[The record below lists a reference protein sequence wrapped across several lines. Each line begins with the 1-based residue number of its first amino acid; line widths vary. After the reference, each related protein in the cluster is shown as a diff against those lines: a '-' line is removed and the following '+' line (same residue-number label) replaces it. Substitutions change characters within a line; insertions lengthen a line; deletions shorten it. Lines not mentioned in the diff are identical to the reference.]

1 MCQSLVFCLLKR
13 ILFSFNYLPFMFQ
26 DTKVELESGEG
37 TYFPALNVGS
47 DKPSAVVYLTL
58 FPVNVIGLLNLLQS
72 L

>member
-1 MCQSLVFCLLKR
+1 
-13 ILFSFNYLPFMFQ
+13 MFQ